1 MCANINISRAPFTY
15 AAWKS
20 PELIEKI
27 SQVAGIDLIPSIDYE
42 IANINVSINNQTVS
56 VIDNNKSCDDDLPA
70 FAWHYDS
77 FPFVCVVMLSDCT
90 DMIGGETALR
100 TPSGEV
106 LTVRGPA
113 CVSFLYK
120 KQAPISK
127 LFTDVIIS
135 GNCCCH
141 AGKIH

>member
-1 MCANINISRAPFTY
+1 MLTYLSRRAPFTY

-42 IANINVSINNQTVS
+42 IANINVSVNNQTVA
-56 VIDNNKSCDDDLPA
+56 VIENKPADDDLPT

-90 DMIGGETALR
+90 DMVGGETALR
-100 TPSGEV
+100 TASGDV
-106 LTVRGPA
+106 LKVRGPA
-113 CVSFLYK
+113 CVSATLHLIHANLR
-120 KQAPISK
+120 QMK
-127 LFTDVIIS
+127 LTS
-135 GNCCCH
+135 S
-141 AGKIH
+141 